1 MEEAF
6 TKDKAFLTVSE
17 VSRII
22 NLGRTKTYEAIRA
35 GRIPKVVIEGCLR
48 VPAAALRDW
57 ISARSESDG
66 GQAQASQVQVVP
78 AIAAPDA
85 KPNPLVA
92 RKRARGQ

>member
-6 TKDKAFLTVSE
+6 TKDKAFYTVRE

-48 VPAAALRDW
+48 VPATALHDW

-66 GQAQASQVQVVP
+66 PEAQEAQSRVP
-78 AIAAPDA
+78 AIAGADA
-85 KPNPLVA
+85 KPNQGA
-92 RKRARGQ
+92 KRKRARGR